1 MPAPALSPMTTL
13 ISALHD
19 ILSGLLIAIMAG
31 MLLVV
36 FVVGIDYAVF
46 AWQQEASARRA
57 EMMTTRND
65 EAHVDHILHIVCDER
80 RGGWE
85 MKRLERNDFEPLP
98 C

>member
-36 FVVGIDYAVF
+36 IVVALDYAVF
-46 AWQQEASARRA
+46 AWQHEARGARA
-57 EMMTTRND
+57 ELMTNRSD
-65 EAHVDHILHIVCDER
+65 EAQVDHLLIVCDER